1 MDKNSSKDPHNN
13 EDAGLGEYFGQ
24 KRKMVK
30 DDLEHHSRDYEPCE
44 HNCTGELCPPPGC
57 QVDATMMIISSS
69 MTFVMKLLMTMTRA
83 SVTVADGICVSALKI
98 ELVNSGN
105 ENELSDILIP

>member
-57 QVDATMMIISSS
+57 QVNATMVTVIP
-69 MTFVMKLLMTMTRA
+69 MTCVIKFLMTMTRSPVA
-83 SVTVADGICVSALKI
+83 VADGVCVSALKTK
-98 ELVNSGN
+98 
-105 ENELSDILIP
+105 